1 MADISVIDQIID
13 QAAQIS
19 EGVHGV
25 VAVWGVGTGKV
36 VDAILTAQQG
46 STQHVRSALAAVVAP
61 GTVVVDP
68 ADNFLKRDRSATV
81 SEVTWT
87 IRLRHYLAPND
98 EPTARRLLMPLAA
111 AYLTVF
117 ASNTQLNGTVNSA
130 LITSGDMFM
139 ETRTKVGAQA
149 EQEWYGLQLTITA
162 IERLDLQ
169 LSAGP
174 GTFPP

>member
-1 MADISVIDQIID
+1 MPDVSRIDQIID
-13 QAAQIS
+13 QAAQAS
-19 EGVHGV
+19 EAVPGV

-46 STQHVRSALAAVVAP
+46 STQYVRSALKAVVAA

-68 ADNFLKRDRSATV
+68 AENFLKRDRSASV

-130 LITSGDMFM
+130 LITSGDLFT
-139 ETRTKVGAQA
+139 ETSTKIGHEA
-149 EQEWYGLQLTITA
+149 EQTWFGLQLTITA

-174 GTFPP
+174 GTYPP